1 MGYLDAHVLLH
12 VVWDYNT
19 DAGEHVTHS
28 HLHSF
33 KKVTTLSAD
42 IIRICQSDAG
52 LVFLALKYQAGSL
65 IHHFW

>member
-1 MGYLDAHVLLH
+1 MGYSDAHVLLH
-12 VVWDYNT
+12 VEWDYNT
-19 DAGEHVTHS
+19 AGAGEHVTHS

-52 LVFLALKYQAGSL
+52 LVF
-65 IHHFW
+65 